1 MNDVGDLYELRNS
14 LLKAIKNYYVNE
26 VYSQRKG
33 FHIKVYHILKN
44 VSTLKYIWQ
53 IAFQQ

>member
-1 MNDVGDLYELRNS
+1 MNDVGDLYELCNR